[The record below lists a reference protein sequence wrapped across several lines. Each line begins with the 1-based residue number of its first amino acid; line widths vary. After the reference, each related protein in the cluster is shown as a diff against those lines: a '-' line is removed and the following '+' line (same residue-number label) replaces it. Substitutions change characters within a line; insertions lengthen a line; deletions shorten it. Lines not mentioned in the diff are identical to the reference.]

1 MRTSGPDVVG
11 ADEAAELASST
22 PIDRIDAAVD
32 ELTAAL
38 EDRVYT
44 ALHQIEDPL
53 STTHE
58 Y

>member
-1 MRTSGPDVVG
+1 MVG